1 MEAVKDDWRGGAE
14 AVLNLG
20 TDSTISIGY
29 HSLFGPHDDLL
40 LLEADDHLLS
50 NILHHRV
57 TMRGQPDEEAVLCTD
72 SKTYAIKF
80 VGTSNS
86 MLLVPP
92 GDLVPG
98 EGSPTV
104 AASIVKVAPGNME
117 LVEVAP
123 RLDKLKS
130 LLSERPY
137 VPDNEEEGVQSEAGL
152 YSWEDLVE
160 CVQASDGELMD
171 ELRAL
176 SAIEIHGHWRIVDER
191 VMDEILNVLI
201 HNSVLFEW
209 ALDSLKEDEVITA
222 LEADGFSRIL
232 ASHCLGMYARRVDE
246 NIWGV
251 DEKRVC
257 LHFAL
262 KALKGGKMKLE
273 QFMDKWARSVPSG
286 MQVELE
292 MLEGEVLLERVGVE
306 TWIRAFSA
314 SSLPSIPAA
323 RFAALFKERPK
334 WEWKDLQPYIRDLH
348 VPGISL
354 EGLLIKYT
362 RKSQPNPDS
371 EPIFSSR

>member
-1 MEAVKDDWRGGAE
+1 
-14 AVLNLG
+14 
-20 TDSTISIGY
+20 
-29 HSLFGPHDDLL
+29 
-40 LLEADDHLLS
+40 
-50 NILHHRV
+50 
-57 TMRGQPDEEAVLCTD
+57 MRGQPDEEAVLCTD
-72 SKTYAIKF
+72 SKTYSIKF

-92 GDLVPG
+92 GDPVPD
-98 EGSPTV
+98 EGAPTV

-123 RLDKLKS
+123 RLDKLRS

-137 VPDNEEEGVQSEAGL
+137 VPDNEEEVGVQSEAGL

-176 SAIEIHGHWRIVDER
+176 SAIEIRGHWRIVDER

-209 ALDSLKEDEVITA
+209 ALDSLKEDEVITV

-232 ASHCLGMYARRVDE
+232 VSHCLGMYARRIDE
-246 NIWGV
+246 NIWGI

-257 LHFAL
+257 LHFAS

-306 TWIRAFSA
+306 TWIRAFSV
-314 SSLPSIPAA
+314 SSLPSIPAT

-334 WEWKDLQPYIRDLH
+334 WEWKDLQPYIRYHL
-348 VPGISL
+348 
-354 EGLLIKYT
+354 GLLVFT
-362 RKSQPNPDS
+362 SL
-371 EPIFSSR
+371 FV